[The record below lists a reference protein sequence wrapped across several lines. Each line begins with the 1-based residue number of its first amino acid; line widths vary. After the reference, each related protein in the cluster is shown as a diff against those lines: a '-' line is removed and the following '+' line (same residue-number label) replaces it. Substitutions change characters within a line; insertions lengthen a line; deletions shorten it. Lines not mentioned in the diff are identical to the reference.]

1 MTIETC
7 KKQLALA
14 EKKGD
19 EVLTKFWT
27 ERLERKMAK
36 AKVER
41 KLKHPK
47 YANIPAEPKKEVK
60 EDAKKPKR

>member
-1 MTIETC
+1 MTLENA
-7 KKQLALA
+7 KKHLELA
-14 EKKGD
+14 EKAGD
-19 EVLTKFWT
+19 E
-27 ERLERKMAK
+27 RRIAMYK